1 MGRDFSQNK
10 FDGTLGEELDRL
22 WAAIKQDQILSS
34 PSVQATRTPSGTTLN
49 GAPKK
54 AGGAVTMPIEENLS
68 GQRWIIDGDHTMDSF
83 PHILQVKSPDGS
95 RSMRALGVPLDD
107 RHTSSTSFPA
117 SYSSNVPPQY
127 QNLASV
133 LWPKRVNLIET
144 VYGLQV
150 SEWPN
155 VSTTF
160 PVYSYPSTYNMFWR
174 FGDWENVPWY
184 EAFPGGYQASIYPDG
199 HFAFLQKLV
208 IPFSDQAGVVEY
220 YIRQVMNPQSGLPLL
235 HTWQVASIT

>member
-1 MGRDFSQNK
+1 VGRDFSQNK
-10 FDGTLGEELDRL
+10 FDGVLGEELDRL

-68 GQRWIIDGDHTMDSF
+68 GQRWIIDGDQPIDSY
-83 PHILQVKSPDGS
+83 PHIVKVKSPDGS
-95 RSMRALGVPLDD
+95 RSMRALGVPLGG
-107 RHTSSTSFPA
+107 HNLSTADPRLMMS
-117 SYSSNVPPQY
+117 VPYQY

-133 LWPKRVNLIET
+133 LWPERVNLIET
-144 VYGLQV
+144 VYGHQV
-150 SEWPN
+150 FEWPN

-184 EAFPGGYQASIYPDG
+184 EPFPGGYSASIYPDG
-199 HFAFLQKLV
+199 HFAFLEKLA
-208 IPFSDQAGVVEY
+208 IPFTDQAGVIEY
-220 YIRQVMNPQSGLPLL
+220 YIRQVMNPRDGLPLL
-235 HTWQVASIT
+235 HSWQVASIT